1 MSLQRILRESDLG
14 RHFQALLRP
23 QTSRPLMGIFVLFVA
38 ACAGSNTPTPITATS
53 TTSDINGQIGRAL
66 ESIETKNLS
75 NRPLPTLRNV
85 VRRVA
90 PSVVAIN
97 VRGEALDIFLRRIGQ
112 SAAGTGVVVRSDG
125 YILTNNHV
133 IADSSEVSVTLDDG
147 RTFDAEVVGR
157 FVPGDLAV
165 LKIDSTGLQTIEV
178 RNDEGPQVGDWV
190 IAVGNA
196 LGLEGGPTVTAG
208 IVSGLSRSIQT
219 ADGITLADL
228 VQTDAAIN
236 EGNSGGPL
244 VDLDGNLVGLNTTLI
259 ADARGIGFA
268 ISAAVVERYSSDL
281 INYGRVRLPLMGIR
295 GDTLNAEL
303 ASSLSISVDG
313 GVIITDVPEGPAK
326 QGGIEPGDVIVALD
340 GKPVN
345 NFRQFRSVLWVFQPD
360 QQIVVS
366 VIRGSQPL
374 VFSVAL
380 GRLPD

>member
-1 MSLQRILRESDLG
+1 
-14 RHFQALLRP
+14 
-23 QTSRPLMGIFVLFVA
+23 MGIFVLFVA

-53 TTSDINGQIGRAL
+53 TTSDINGQISRAL
-66 ESIETKNLS
+66 ESIEAKNLS
-75 NRPLPTLRNV
+75 NRSLPTLRNV

-178 RNDEGPQVGDWV
+178 RNDEGPEVGDWV

-374 VFSVAL
+374 EFSVAL